1 MTGLLSSCC
10 CSYCCCCCLGREKS
24 EELIVM
30 GWMKAVNCGSV
41 VGRAWVIAKFSVMC
55 CVLCGVS

>member
-1 MTGLLSSCC
+1 
-10 CSYCCCCCLGREKS
+10 
-24 EELIVM
+24 M